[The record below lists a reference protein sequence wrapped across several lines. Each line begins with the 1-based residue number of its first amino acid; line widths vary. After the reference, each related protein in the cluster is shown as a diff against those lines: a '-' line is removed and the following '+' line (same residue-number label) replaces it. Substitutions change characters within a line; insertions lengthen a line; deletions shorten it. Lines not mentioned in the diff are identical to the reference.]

1 MPGETLTT
9 EGIVLS
15 RRLPSDS
22 FQSFTIFSSAYGV
35 LLVLQRVPKKPSA
48 AHLAIDLFDEVG
60 FFLESSNQ
68 GQTWFVK
75 EARLLARQAG
85 IGRDYERLRLASAF
99 AALIARNPGSEEGRT
114 RVYALLRTTFAAFAT
129 AARPDVVAF
138 KSLYTFARDEGYPVR
153 QHWLAELPAAPQT
166 LAGRWLRTPLA
177 DLPATEAN
185 PEEAQH
191 LLPSLEHFLRG
202 HTEILME

>member
-9 EGIVLS
+9 DGIVLS

-22 FQSFTIFSSAYGV
+22 FQSFTVFSPVQGV

-60 FFLESSNQ
+60 LFLESSNQ

-75 EARLLARQAG
+75 EARLIGRQAG

-99 AALIARNPGSEEGRT
+99 AALVARNPGNEEGRS
-114 RVYALLRTTFAAFAT
+114 RVYALLRTAFTAFAT
-129 AARPDVVAF
+129 AARPEVVAF

-153 QHWLAELPAAPQT
+153 QHWLAELPGPLHA
-166 LAGRWLRTPLA
+166 LADRWLRTPLA
-177 DLPATEAN
+177 DLPAIEAN
-185 PEEAQH
+185 PEEAQR
-191 LLPSLEHFLRG
+191 LQPLLEHFLRG

>member
-22 FQSFTIFSSAYGV
+22 FQSFTVFSPVQGV
-35 LLVLQRVPKKPSA
+35 MLVLQRVPKKPSA

-60 FFLESSNQ
+60 LFLESSNQ

-75 EARLLARQAG
+75 EARLIERQAG

-99 AALIARNPGSEEGRT
+99 AALVARNPGNEEGRS
-114 RVYALLRTTFAAFAT
+114 RVYALLRTAFSAFAT
-129 AARPDVVAF
+129 AARPEVVAF
-138 KSLYTFARDEGYPVR
+138 KCLYTFARDEGYPVR
-153 QHWLAELPAAPQT
+153 QHWLAELPAPLHA
-166 LAGRWLRTPLA
+166 LADRWLRTPLA

-185 PEEAQH
+185 PEEAQR
-191 LLPSLEHFLRG
+191 LQPSLEHFLRG